1 MRKFLSLVFVL
12 MFCFNF
18 NVKAQTSP
26 SEAADF
32 NCIDDLGRNVHLFD
46 ILDNGQYAL
55 LYFFWNDGDNSETLD
70 PCIAETYYY
79 FGANQDEVFFIGIDP
94 TADSL
99 KIDTWKQKYQV
110 DFPVIHPFTEGTDVH
125 VICENLY
132 NVIIMPRVMLI
143 APNRQIV
150 IEDIWPIES
159 TQQLIDEISAAMDED
174 YKPTAI
180 AELNDNEIRIY
191 PNPASTEIKITS
203 QLSGEANVKIY
214 DMTGRC
220 VKDVIVNDINNATIN
235 TSEIDKG
242 VYFIDVNGR
251 VEKLVIE

>member
-150 IEDIWPIES
+150 IEDIWPIKS
-159 TQQLIDEISAAMDED
+159 TQQLIDEISAA
-174 YKPTAI
+174 I
-180 AELNDNEIRIY
+180 AEGGTIGIGELQDNGYMIC
-191 PNPASTEIKITS
+191 PNPATSEIKITTDMK
-203 QLSGEANVKIY
+203 GAANVKIY